1 MLDQVSDRK
10 WQTSPRDL
18 PLDHDG
24 PIEIPFE
31 PWPDSSIDRPI
42 IEIFNEVAARHGD
55 KTAIVDESTRLTY
68 RALQNAA
75 LHLARRIDALVPVGR
90 PVGIL
95 LPNNAL
101 FPLAAIACLAAG
113 RPYVPIDPTFP
124 QARIDDI
131 REEAGLSAMI
141 FDRVEGRIFDGA
153 GSLPCLDIGSS
164 LDGVGEHVAATASSA
179 TGPAVI
185 LYTSGSTGRPKG
197 ICNDQRAILQRV
209 AQATNSCHL
218 NAGDRFFLFSAP
230 GTIAGQRET
239 FAALLNG
246 ATLYIADPL
255 RLGIRGVLQ
264 MLGDAQATVGYVVP
278 ALLRQLLNA
287 SDARQAF
294 RHARVVRIGGDI
306 PVADDLAL
314 CRQTLPP
321 SCHILIA
328 FSSTEVPTLFQWFI
342 PRDWHPDG
350 VRLPIGYA
358 RPGMSFRI
366 EDDDAEDGAGELI
379 VKSRYLALGYWQ
391 AGQLQAGPFQG
402 DPIDP
407 GARVLHTGDR
417 VRLRHDGLV
426 EMTGRSD
433 RQIKVHGSRVDL
445 AEIEATLRGLRGVA
459 DAAVIARRQGEDVS
473 ALVAF
478 VVPRGAPAATFVA
491 DLKVLLADRL
501 PRRMCPSQFHVL
513 DELPRLRGFK
523 TDLRALE
530 RLDQREL
537 AGAAEADETVDD
549 PAPAS
554 DRPGDARVN
563 DAVALAWATVLGERS
578 FRANLAWDEAGGD
591 SLNALH
597 LWCLI
602 EGSLGAR
609 FAVDSLELNATPAMF
624 MAEVEKQLHSSPAV
638 GSLAP
643 LVFFLPPADGDTP
656 VQARFRAAFHNQ
668 VQFEVVQYPP
678 WHEMIDRGADFG
690 VLVASAVD
698 QILAATDDDICIA
711 GYSFGSFVA
720 AAAAGRLVELGR
732 RVRFVGLIDAPPKL
746 DTPVPEG
753 NSSRTGNL
761 VRKIF
766 RQPSSLQVSLIKL
779 LINKSAFGLL
789 RAIGGLAS
797 YLPATAAFKFH
808 YHLSYQLRAL
818 AMYRWRLTS
827 IPADIHLFQTDEFAS
842 AAAESWKPLARR
854 LRIISVGGSHFSIL
868 RSPGREVLCR
878 EFLKAISST
887 DGSDDHDR
895 RHA

>member
-1 MLDQVSDRK
+1 MLDQISDRE

-24 PIEIPFE
+24 PIEVPFE
-31 PWPDSSIDRPI
+31 PWPDSWIDRPI

-55 KTAIVDESTRLTY
+55 KTAIVDENTRLTY
-68 RALQNAA
+68 RALQSAA
-75 LHLARRIDALVPVGR
+75 LHLARRISALAPAGR

-101 FPLAAIACLAAG
+101 FPLAAIACVAAG
-113 RPYVPIDPTFP
+113 HPYVPVDPTFP

-131 REEAGLSAMI
+131 REEAGLAAMI
-141 FDRVEGRIFDGA
+141 FDRVDGKIFDGA

-164 LDGVGEHVAATASSA
+164 LDGDGEHIAAAASSG
-179 TGPAVI
+179 GPAVI

-218 NAGDRFFLFSAP
+218 NAGDRFFLLSAP

-255 RLGIRGVLQ
+255 RLGIRGVLR
-264 MLGDAQATVGYVVP
+264 MLGDAEATVGYVVP
-278 ALLRQLLNA
+278 ALLRQLLSA
-287 SDARQAF
+287 TDARQAF
-294 RHARVVRIGGDI
+294 NHARVVRIGGDI

-321 SCHILIA
+321 TCHILIA

-342 PRDWHPDG
+342 PRDWRPDG

-391 AGQLQAGPFQG
+391 AGQLQAGPFQS

-407 GARVLHTGDR
+407 GTRILHTGDR

-433 RQIKVHGSRVDL
+433 RQIKLRGSRVDL
-445 AEIEATLRGLRGVA
+445 AEVEATLRGLPGVA
-459 DAAVIARRQGEDVS
+459 DAAVIARRQGEDVG

-478 VVPRGAPAATFVA
+478 VVPRGAPATTFVA
-491 DLKVLLADRL
+491 DLKVLLAERL
-501 PRRMCPSQFHVL
+501 PRRMCPSQFRVL

-537 AGAAEADETVDD
+537 EGSAEADETVDD
-549 PAPAS
+549 PTSVS
-554 DRPGDARVN
+554 DRHGDTRIH

-578 FRANLAWDEAGGD
+578 FRANQAWDEAGGD

-602 EGSLGAR
+602 EESLGAR
-609 FAVDSLELNATPAMF
+609 FAIDSLELNATPAMF
-624 MAEVEKQLHSSPAV
+624 MAEVEKQLNSSPAS

-643 LVFFLPPADGDTP
+643 LVFFLPAADGDTP

-668 VQFEVVQYPP
+668 VRFEVVQYPP
-678 WHEMIDRGADFG
+678 WHAMIDRGADFG
-690 VLVASAVD
+690 VLVASAVE
-698 QILAATDDDICIA
+698 QILAATDGDICVT
-711 GYSFGSFVA
+711 GYSFGGFVA

-732 RVRFVGLIDAPPKL
+732 NVRFIGLIDTPPKL
-746 DTPVPEG
+746 DTPPPEG
-753 NSSRTGNL
+753 SSSRTSNL

-766 RQPSSLQVSLIKL
+766 LQPSSLQVSLIKL

-789 RAIGGLAS
+789 RTIGGLAN
-797 YLPATAAFKFH
+797 YLPATTAFKFH
-808 YHLSYQLRAL
+808 YHLGYQLRAL
-818 AMYRWRLTS
+818 AMYRWQLPS

-842 AAAESWKPLARR
+842 AAAESWKSKARR
-854 LRIISVGGSHFSIL
+854 LKIISVGGSHFSIL
-868 RSPGREVLCR
+868 RSPGREILCR
-878 EFLKAISST
+878 EFLTAISST
-887 DGSDDHDR
+887 DGSSDPER
-895 RHA
+895 RHG